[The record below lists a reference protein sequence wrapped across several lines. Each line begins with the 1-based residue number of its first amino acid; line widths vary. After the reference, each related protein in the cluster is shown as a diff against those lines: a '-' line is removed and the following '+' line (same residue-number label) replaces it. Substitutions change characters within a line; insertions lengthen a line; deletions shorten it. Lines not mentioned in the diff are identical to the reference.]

1 MDRVET
7 IKILSALRETYPN
20 GADGTENTVNLWT
33 ALLEPYEYE
42 KVWQATLELCKE
54 WDGYTMPP
62 PAAIIKKLDNVPSE
76 RKAKLR
82 READELLCR
91 GSTLTQDDFREASP
105 EIQKHF
111 GSVARLRKISQMPAE
126 QADRE
131 LDRFER
137 ELPGIAREVK
147 KLALENKEKQLLTGG
162 DE

>member
-76 RKAKLR
+76 KKTELR
-82 READELLCR
+82 READQLLRR
-91 GSTLTQDDFREASP
+91 GSTITPADFQEASP
-105 EIQKHF
+105 EIQQFF
-111 GSVARLRKISQMPAE
+111 GSANRIRQLAMMD
-126 QADRE
+126 ADKCDKE

>member
-7 IKILSALRETYPN
+7 LKILGTLRESFPN
-20 GADGTENTVNLWT
+20 GAEVTQNTADLWT
-33 ALLEPYEYE
+33 ALFEPYSFD
-42 KVWQATLELCKE
+42 KVWQATLEICKE

-62 PAAIIKKLDNVPSE
+62 PAAIIKKLDSVPSE
-76 RKAKLR
+76 KKNELR
-82 READELLCR
+82 READKLLCR

-105 EIQKHF
+105 EIQEHF

-137 ELPGIAREVK
+137 ELPNITKEIKQLGSGQLLI
-147 KLALENKEKQLLTGG
+147 ENGEQEKQ
-162 DE
+162 

>member
-33 ALLEPYEYE
+33 ALFEPYEYE

-82 READELLCR
+82 READKLLCR
-91 GSTLTQDDFREASP
+91 GSTLTQDDFRKASP

-111 GSVARLRKISQMPAE
+111 GNVARLRKISQMPAE

-137 ELPGIAREVK
+137 ELPNITKEIKQLGAGQLLIG
-147 KLALENKEKQLLTGG
+147 NGGQEKQ
-162 DE
+162 

>member
-33 ALLEPYEYE
+33 ALFEPYEFE

-62 PAAIIKKLDNVPSE
+62 PAAIIKKLDNVPLE

-82 READELLCR
+82 HEADKLLCR

-105 EIQKHF
+105 EIQEHF

-137 ELPGIAREVK
+137 ELPNIT
-147 KLALENKEKQLLTGG
+147 KEIKQLRAGQLLIGNG
-162 DE
+162 EQEK

>member
-1 MDRVET
+1 MNRIET
-7 IKILSALRETYPN
+7 LKIVGTLRESYPN
-20 GADGTENTVNLWT
+20 GAEVTENTIDLWT

-76 RKAKLR
+76 KKTELR
-82 READELLCR
+82 READQLLRR
-91 GSTLTQDDFREASP
+91 GSTITPADFQEASP
-105 EIQKHF
+105 EIQQFF
-111 GSVARLRKISQMPAE
+111 GSANRIRQLAMMD
-126 QADRE
+126 ADKCDKE

>member
-7 IKILSALRETYPN
+7 LKILGTLRESFPN
-20 GADGTENTVNLWT
+20 GAEVTQNTADLWT
-33 ALLEPYEYE
+33 ALFEPYSFD
-42 KVWQATLELCKE
+42 KVWQATLEICKE

-62 PAAIIKKLDNVPSE
+62 PAAIIKKLDSVPSE
-76 RKAKLR
+76 KKNELR
-82 READELLCR
+82 READKLLCR

-105 EIQKHF
+105 EIQEHF

-137 ELPGIAREVK
+137 ELPNIT
-147 KLALENKEKQLLTGG
+147 KEIKQLGSGQLLIENGEQG
-162 DE
+162 KQ

>member
-1 MDRVET
+1 MNRIET
-7 IKILSALRETYPN
+7 LKIVGTLRESYPN
-20 GADGTENTVNLWT
+20 GAEVTENTIDLWT

-76 RKAKLR
+76 KKTELR
-82 READELLCR
+82 READQLLRR
-91 GSTLTQDDFREASP
+91 GSTITPADFQEASP
-105 EIQKHF
+105 EIQQFF
-111 GSVARLRKISQMPAE
+111 GSANRIRQLAMMD
-126 QADRE
+126 ADKCDKE

-147 KLALENKEKQLLTGG
+147 KLALENKEKQVLTGG